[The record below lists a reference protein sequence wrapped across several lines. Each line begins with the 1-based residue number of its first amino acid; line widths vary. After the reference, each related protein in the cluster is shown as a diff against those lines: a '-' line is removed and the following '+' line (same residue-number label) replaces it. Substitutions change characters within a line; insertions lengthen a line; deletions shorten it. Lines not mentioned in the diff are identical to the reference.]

1 MLKKTI
7 PLVLATFIF
16 AGCSLK
22 MPSFSMPSFLQFEDK
37 DLLSLEEANVCQK
50 IESLDSKLTCYKKL
64 LEKSNSYAQLRMGT
78 YHADRKEYKDA
89 IKYLNLSKENDNL
102 YANLALAFLYYK
114 GDGVEKNIDKSFEL
128 LEESSHQDP
137 NAAYQLARFYLQ
149 GINTKIDYE
158 KGVQLVEFA
167 AQKGVTTAQ
176 KMLVNI
182 NKQGLFSQPKDQKKV
197 DYWEAKLKENKED
210 LTFKIY
216 KI

>member
-64 LEKSNSYAQLRMGT
+64 LEKNNSYSQLRMGT

-128 LEESSHQDP
+128 LEESSHKDP

-149 GINTKIDYE
+149 GINTKIDNE
-158 KGVQLVEFA
+158 KGIDLLEFS
-167 AQKGVTTAQ
+167 AQNGVFQAQ
-176 KMLVNI
+176 ELLSNVY
-182 NKQGLFSQPKDQKKV
+182 KQGLYGVAKDQIKYE
-197 DYWEAKLKENKED
+197 YWLNKATSNKED
-210 LTFKIY
+210 KNSNIY
-216 KI
+216 IF

>member
-50 IESLDSKLTCYKKL
+50 IEGLDSKLTCYKKL
-64 LEKSNSYAQLRMGT
+64 LEKNNSYSQLRMGT

-114 GDGVEKNIDKSFEL
+114 GDGVKKDVNKSFEL
-128 LEESSHQDP
+128 LKDSSDIDP
-137 NAAYQLARFYLQ
+137 NAAYQLSRFYLQ
-149 GINTKIDYE
+149 GINTKVDNE
-158 KGVQLVEFA
+158 KGIELIEFA
-167 AQKGVTTAQ
+167 ASKGVLTAQ
-176 KMLVNI
+176 KMLINI
-182 NKQGLFSQPKDQKKV
+182 NKEGLFAQPKDQKKV
-197 DYWEAKLKENKED
+197 EFWEAKIKEKKED

-216 KI
+216 QL

>member
-37 DLLSLEEANVCQK
+37 NLASLEEANICQK

-64 LEKSNSYAQLRMGT
+64 LETNNSYAQLRMGT

-102 YANLALAFLYYK
+102 YSNLALAFLYYK

-128 LEESSHQDP
+128 LEESSHVDP

-149 GINTKIDYE
+149 GINTKVDHQ
-158 KGVQLVEFA
+158 KGVELVEFA
-167 AQKGVTTAQ
+167 AQKGVITAQ

-182 NKQGLFSQPKDQKKV
+182 NKQGLFSKPKDQKKV
-197 DYWEAKLKENKED
+197 DYWEAKIKENKED

>member
-64 LEKSNSYAQLRMGT
+64 LDKNNSYAQLRMGT

-128 LEESSHQDP
+128 LEESSHKDP

-167 AQKGVTTAQ
+167 AQKGVITAQ

-182 NKQGLFSQPKDQKKV
+182 NKQGLFTQAKDQKKV

>member
-37 DLLSLEEANVCQK
+37 DLASLEEADICQK

-64 LEKSNSYAQLRMGT
+64 LEKNNSYAQLRMGT
-78 YHADRKEYKDA
+78 YYADRKEYKDA
-89 IKYLNLSKENDNL
+89 LKYLNLSKENDNL

-114 GDGVEKNIDKSFEL
+114 GDGVQKDIDKSFEL
-128 LEESSHQDP
+128 LKESSDIDP

-149 GINTKIDYE
+149 GINTKVDHE

-176 KMLVNI
+176 KMLINI

-210 LTFKIY
+210 LTFKVY

>member
-1 MLKKTI
+1 MLKKII
-7 PLVLATFIF
+7 PSILVIFIF
-16 AGCSLK
+16 TGCALK
-22 MPSFSMPSFLQFEDK
+22 MPSFFPSFLQFEDD
-37 DLLSLEEANVCQK
+37 DLISLNEANLCQE
-50 IESLDSKLTCYKKL
+50 IENIDSKLFCYKKL
-64 LEKSNSYAQLRMGT
+64 LDKNNSYAQLRMGT
-78 YHADRKEYKDA
+78 YHADKKEYPEAVKFLR
-89 IKYLNLSKENDNL
+89 KSQENKNL
-102 YANLALAFLYYK
+102 YSNLALAFLYYK

-128 LEESSHQDP
+128 LEESSHKDP

-167 AQKGVTTAQ
+167 AQKGVITAQ

-182 NKQGLFSQPKDQKKV
+182 NKQGLFTQAKDQKKV